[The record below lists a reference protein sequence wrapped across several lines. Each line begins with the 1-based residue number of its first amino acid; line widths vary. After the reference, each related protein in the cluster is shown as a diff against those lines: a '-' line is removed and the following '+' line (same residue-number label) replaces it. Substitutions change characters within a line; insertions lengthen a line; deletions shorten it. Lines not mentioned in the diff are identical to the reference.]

1 MKISR
6 TLHSYLLPRGA
17 GVAAPVAA
25 SVRGSGFGILK
36 RKEGNHKDCPY
47 IGRRIKNGRYGR
59 DHIDYTAT
67 LRSVS

>member
-6 TLHSYLLPRGA
+6 TLRSFLLPRCA

-25 SVRGSGFGILK
+25 TVRGSGFGILR

-47 IGRRIKNGRYGR
+47 IGRRIKNVRYG
-59 DHIDYTAT
+59 
-67 LRSVS
+67 